1 MITTNER
8 IRKKEAC
15 FLLTLYS
22 NVTYCAVYTCCG
34 GSTVIAHTL
43 FICELHFLRCSCFIN
58 YLSRLTAMLFSNLD
72 ALLIFSA
79 LFWLF
84 TFFCVLG
91 PCLRRKYICGG
102 DNTSYNFGSSVAWR
116 DTLRMTTLA
125 EDTEV

>member
-1 MITTNER
+1 MYQ
-8 IRKKEAC
+8 KKEAC
-15 FLLTLYS
+15 FLRTLYS
-22 NVTYCAVYTCCG
+22 NVTYRTVYTFCG
-34 GSTVIAHTL
+34 GSAIIANSL
-43 FICELHFLRCSCFIN
+43 FICELHFLRCSCVIN
-58 YLSRLTAMLFSNLD
+58 YLSVLNAMLFSSLD
-72 ALLIFSA
+72 TLLIFSA

-102 DNTSYNFGSSVAWR
+102 GSTNYNFGSSAAWK